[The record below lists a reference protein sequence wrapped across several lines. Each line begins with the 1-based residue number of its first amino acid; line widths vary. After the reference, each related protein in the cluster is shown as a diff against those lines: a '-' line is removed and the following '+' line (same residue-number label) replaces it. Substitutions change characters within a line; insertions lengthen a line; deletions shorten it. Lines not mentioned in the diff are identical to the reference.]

1 MDESSIVIMEKE
13 DGILSKEVASYRL
26 EKGLNL
32 IFKVFIEK
40 NVLNLFLTVDKEEV
54 DDKEF
59 EFIYEEYDFKF
70 YEENDFE
77 IEEVDGYYNPIWGI
91 KIPFR
96 EGHSEMEKIV
106 NEIIDYHINELN
118 RIYDEFNEK

>member
-32 IFKVFIEK
+32 IFKIFIEE
-40 NVLNLFLTVDKEEV
+40 NILNIFLTIDKEEV

-96 EGHSEMEKIV
+96 ESHDKMESIV
-106 NEIIDYHINELN
+106 NRVLDYHINELN
-118 RIYDEFNEK
+118 RIYSEFK